1 MHRNLEEVEFIIF
14 DTETTGLD
22 PKAGDRI
29 VEIAAVKLKA
39 GKKIDAF
46 ESLVNPQREI
56 SPGAFAV
63 NHITQEM
70 LEGAP
75 DMAEIM
81 PVFFDFIQGSCLCC
95 YNAPFDMGFLNNELG
110 IIGKSVPKEIV
121 VIDILK
127 MARRLMPDLQRHA
140 LWFVADRLGIKF
152 SQQHRAMADV
162 DMTVGVFNKFAQ
174 MLKQKDISDFL
185 NFSNLFAI
193 EPVLLN
199 ELNESKVVQIQRAMD
214 LGTKIKIRYLSG
226 SSVEVTER
234 EVTPREIRRE
244 KNNIYLIGFCGLRNE
259 ERYFRVDGIL
269 HLEII

>member
-1 MHRNLEEVEFIIF
+1 MRRNLQEVEFVIF

-22 PKAGDRI
+22 SKVGDRI

-39 GKKIDAF
+39 GKKIDVF
-46 ESLVNPQREI
+46 ESLVNPQKEI

-63 NHITQEM
+63 HHISQEM
-70 LEGAP
+70 LENAP
-75 DMAEIM
+75 DMLEIL
-81 PVFFDFIQGSCLCC
+81 PVFFEFIQGACLCC

-110 IIGKSVPKEIV
+110 IIGKSVPKEV
-121 VIDILK
+121 VIIDILK

-140 LWFVADRLGIKF
+140 LWFVADKLGINP

-162 DMTVGVFNKFAQ
+162 EMTAGVFNNFIN
-174 MLKQKDISDFL
+174 MLRQKNISDFL

-199 ELNESKVVQIQRAMD
+199 ELNESKVTQIQRAMD
-214 LGTKIKIRYLSG
+214 LGTKIKIRYLSCA
-226 SSVEVTER
+226 SAEVTER

-244 KNNIYLIGFCGLRNE
+244 KNHIYLIGFCGLRNE